1 MQLVKWKRNDL
12 FKAITEGGLDPR
24 ECTFDYDDA
33 GGRITHVPSESYFL
47 IEGDIGNYNA
57 TAVVGENPPWPS
69 ESFSWTKVEKRVR
82 RWAEEVKHDVDT
94 PDLWAQLQ
102 RERQALTVSRYEDA
116 ENTPFSPAEQA
127 EIAEQLRQIKN
138 FAKVTYTLSEAQMA
152 SLDEKLDMIQA
163 AAGRIGRKDWQILVI
178 GVMSTLIID
187 RLLPP
192 EAVQHIFA
200 TVLQA
205 LTHLFL
211 PLLPQP
217 PLLTG

>member
-1 MQLVKWKRNDL
+1 MKWQRNTI
-12 FKAITEGGLDPR
+12 FKAVVEGGLDPR
-24 ECTFDYDDA
+24 ECTFEYEDETS
-33 GGRITHVPSESYFL
+33 RITHRPSQSSFLLEGSPLSYTVTR
-47 IEGDIGNYNA
+47 IVGDNPSFPIGSLGWA
-57 TAVVGENPPWPS
+57 AVTELVGY
-69 ESFSWTKVEKRVR
+69 
-82 RWAEEVKHDVDT
+82 WAKDVKEDVDT
-94 PDLWAQLQ
+94 PDLWAELQ
-102 RERQALTVSRYEDA
+102 REREALTVGPYDDA
-116 ENTPFSPAEQA
+116 ENTPFTLAEQA